1 MGGTFVITLREAFEA
16 ALLLGIVYTYLDKVG
31 RPDQFHYVT
40 RGALLGVAASILLG
54 VAVTVLSGPLLDLGP
69 DLIGVGVLLVAV
81 VVLTWHGWWM
91 RQHARAVKGDV
102 QRRLDEASETRRF
115 WIVALIAFTGV
126 FREGA
131 ETVLFVWGL
140 LAQASVSGI
149 GTAAGALLGIVGAA
163 ALGWAIF
170 RGGKRVSLPKF
181 FAVTSVLLL
190 LVAGGL
196 LSTAVGK
203 LQGLGVL
210 PITSVVWDTSSLLD
224 DRSLVGE
231 FLGGLVGYRAKPS
244 LLEMLAYVGYLVVAG
259 ALVFGDVVGRKRD
272 RGPAP
277 PSAVL
282 TGEDK
287 EVVTAR

>member
-1 MGGTFVITLREAFEA
+1 
-16 ALLLGIVYTYLDKVG
+16 
-31 RPDQFHYVT
+31 
-40 RGALLGVAASILLG
+40 
-54 VAVTVLSGPLLDLGP
+54 
-69 DLIGVGVLLVAV
+69 VGVLLVAV

-91 RQHARAVKGDV
+91 RQHARAVKSDV